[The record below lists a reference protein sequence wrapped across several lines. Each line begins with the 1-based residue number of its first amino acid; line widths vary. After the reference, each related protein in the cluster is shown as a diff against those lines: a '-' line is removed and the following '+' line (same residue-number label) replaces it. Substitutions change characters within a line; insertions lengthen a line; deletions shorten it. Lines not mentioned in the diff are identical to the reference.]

1 MWNKSSIIALAQCLG
16 LAAVLASGPV
26 QALEVTVT
34 GDNGRPLAG
43 VMVRVQPA
51 TLPLPA
57 NWHGKT
63 GDRSS
68 GTVLPEFTWFTN
80 ANGRLRESVPYAELR
95 LQLRRPGYQV
105 LSVDKAKANASLRLQ
120 LKPETDP
127 AALAASR
134 PANAW
139 FSQLDLGDETLKKHF
154 ALQCAFCHQQ
164 GNAFLRAERSPEQ
177 WSEVIARM
185 ITYGSRLATEAQE
198 SLPEVL
204 SAGYRELREHPEKIP
219 AGTPWPKNLSGITIT
234 EWPIG
239 DAMSQMHDLLTH
251 SNGKVYIGDNLKDD
265 LIELDPVTG
274 EYSIYKLP
282 RSPDDKPGGLLG
294 ARLRAFPKHETYV
307 GLHSFAESPKDG
319 HIFMTCSV
327 QQRLIEFAPETKTF
341 TVHQFDEGYYPHT
354 LRFDAQDR
362 VWFTVALSNQVAML
376 DRKTGKFSFIDLP
389 VRNLRE
395 RITVAQVGL
404 ILKLADWG
412 LPLNKL
418 SIDFQSSGLPL
429 PYGIDVA
436 PDGSVWFA
444 RLYADDIGRI
454 DPQTLEVSM
463 IPTPFMGPRRLR
475 ADADNNLWIAAFPE
489 SAIAKYDPRSGKFT
503 RYDMPVEPAGS
514 DTPYSLNV
522 DRKRGVVWVDGNQSD
537 SVQAFD
543 IASETWGFIPL
554 PRAVSFT
561 RDVEITPDGTAWTS
575 NSSFPSWHIEGA
587 QPTLIRIEG
596 VVR

>member
-1 MWNKSSIIALAQCLG
+1 MQSNKICTMLMAGFGLL
-16 LAAVLASGPV
+16 LAAPASALNLTVTNEAGQPLAS
-26 QALEVTVT
+26 
-34 GDNGRPLAG
+34 
-43 VMVRVQPA
+43 VMVRAQSVNVSA
-51 TLPLPA
+51 PA
-57 NWHGKT
+57 NWHGKE
-63 GDRSS
+63 GDRTS
-68 GTVLPEFTWFTN
+68 GKVQPEFTWFTN
-80 ANGRLRESVPYAELR
+80 AAGWLNTPAPYPQLR
-95 LQLRRPGYQV
+95 LQLRSPGYQS
-105 LSVDKAKANASLRLQ
+105 LSVDKIAGNASLS
-120 LKPETDP
+120 LKLKRETDP

-177 WSEVIARM
+177 WDEVIARM
-185 ITYGSRLATEAQE
+185 ITYGSRLATDAQK
-198 SLPEVL
+198 SLPKTL
-204 SAGYRELREHPEKIP
+204 SEGYRDLREHPEKIP
-219 AGTPWPKNLSGITIT
+219 AGTPWPGNLHEVTIT

-251 SNGKVYIGDNLKDD
+251 SNGKVYVGDNLKDD
-265 LIELDPVTG
+265 LIEIDPVTG

-294 ARLRAFPKHETYV
+294 ARLRAFPQHETYV

-327 QQRLIEFAPETKTF
+327 QQRLIEFAPESKTF

-362 VWFTVALSNQVAML
+362 VWFTVALSNQVAVL

-389 VRNLRE
+389 IRNLRE
-395 RITVAQVGL
+395 RITVALVGV

-418 SIDFQSSGLPL
+418 GIDFQSSGLPL
-429 PYGIDVA
+429 PYGIEVA

-444 RLYADDIGRI
+444 RLYADDIGRV
-454 DPQTLEVSM
+454 DPETHEVTM
-463 IPTPFMGPRRLR
+463 IKTPFMGPRRLR
-475 ADADNNLWIAAFPE
+475 ADADSKLWIAAFPE
-489 SAIAKYDPRSGKFT
+489 SAIAKYDPATGVFT
-503 RYDMPVEPAGS
+503 RYDMPVVPLGS

-522 DRKRGVVWVDGNQSD
+522 DRQRGIVWVDGNQSD
-537 SVQAFD
+537 SVLAFD
-543 IASETWGFIPL
+543 IAKESWQFIPL

-596 VVR
+596 VVK

>member
-1 MWNKSSIIALAQCLG
+1 MQKIQLRVAMALVMAVFLAGPALALD
-16 LAAVLASGPV
+16 
-26 QALEVTVT
+26 VTVT
-34 GDNGRPLAG
+34 SNTGKPLAS
-43 VMVRVQPA
+43 VMVRVQTTA
-51 TLPLPA
+51 VSAPA
-57 NWHGKT
+57 NWYGKT
-63 GDRSS
+63 GGSVS
-68 GTVLPEFTWFTN
+68 GVVLPEFTGFTN
-80 ANGRLRESVPYAELR
+80 ANGRLSLALPYDEVR
-95 LQLRRPGYQV
+95 LQLRSPGFQT
-105 LSVDKAKANASLRLQ
+105 LSIDKARGNASLS
-120 LKPETDP
+120 LKLTPETDP

-139 FSQLDLGDETLKKHF
+139 FSQLDLGDETLKKHY

-198 SLPEVL
+198 VLPERL
-204 SAGYRELREHPEKIP
+204 SEGYRHLREHPELIP
-219 AGTPWPKNLSGITIT
+219 AGTPWPGNLNGITIT

-251 SNGKVYIGDNLKDD
+251 SNGKVYVGDNLKDD
-265 LIELDPVTG
+265 LIEIDPVTG

-294 ARLRAFPKHETYV
+294 ARLRAFPVHETYV
-307 GLHSFAESPKDG
+307 GLHSFAESPIDG

-327 QQRLIEFAPETKTF
+327 QQRLIEFAPESKTF
-341 TVHQFDEGYYPHT
+341 TVHQFKEGYYPHT

-362 VWFTVALSNQVAML
+362 VWFTVALSNQVAVL
-376 DRKTGKFSFIDLP
+376 DRKTGEFTFIDLP
-389 VRNLRE
+389 IRNLRE
-395 RITVAQVGL
+395 RITVALVGV

-418 SIDFQSSGLPL
+418 PIDFQSSGLPL
-429 PYGIDVA
+429 PYGIEVA

-454 DPQTLEVSM
+454 DPETLEVTM

-475 ADADNNLWIAAFPE
+475 ADADSKLWIAAFPE
-489 SAIAKYDPRSGKFT
+489 SAIAKYDPASGKFT
-503 RYDMPVEPAGS
+503 RYDMPVVPAGS

-522 DRKRGVVWVDGNQSD
+522 DRKRGIVWVDGNQSD
-537 SVQAFD
+537 SVLAFD
-543 IASETWGFIPL
+543 IAKESWQFIPL
-554 PRAVSFT
+554 PRLVSFT

-596 VVR
+596 AVK